1 MRKKV
6 TELLAF
12 FVTAVQLINTPGER
26 LHGKSR
32 GVFQVEEKKI
42 LRLGDRR
49 PFNSGRTKR

>member
-26 LHGKSR
+26 SHGKSR
-32 GVFQVEEKKI
+32 GVFQVEEKENIKTW
-42 LRLGDRR
+42 G
-49 PFNSGRTKR
+49 